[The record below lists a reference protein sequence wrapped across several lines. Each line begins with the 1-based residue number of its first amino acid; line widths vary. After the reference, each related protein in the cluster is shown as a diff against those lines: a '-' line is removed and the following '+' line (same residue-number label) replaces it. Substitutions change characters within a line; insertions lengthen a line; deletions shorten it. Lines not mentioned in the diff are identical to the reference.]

1 MSTVFLE
8 TDTSKTCT
16 AGCGGVIKKSFFP
29 QCVEDLDDIARQ
41 LAVEEYVILGGMS
54 NTLVLPNYEGAA
66 VFTGLLKGISVRGTS
81 IRVKSGESFAK
92 LCGAA
97 QYASLGGLENFFGLP
112 GTVGGAVSG
121 NSGCFGSSISEFV
134 ESVTVYKLDTG
145 ETEELSGEEIAFGYR
160 YCNLRKNKDL
170 ILDVTLSLYREDG
183 RRIAEKMAQTRRN
196 RQISQPKGRSLGCF
210 FKQYRGVS
218 AGYYIEQ
225 AGLKG
230 YCDGGVTISP
240 VHANFLIND
249 GGSAEN
255 YLRVGEYAAKKVYE
269 KFGIKLEREVI
280 VIGEENRQRD
290 RDR

>member
-54 NTLVLPNYEGAA
+54 NTLVLPDYEGAA

-112 GTVGGAVSG
+112 GTVGGAVI
-121 NSGCFGSSISEFV
+121 NSTRG
-134 ESVTVYKLDTG
+134 
-145 ETEELSGEEIAFGYR
+145 R
-160 YCNLRKNKDL
+160 RKNC
-170 ILDVTLSLYREDG
+170 RE
-183 RRIAEKMAQTRRN
+183 RK
-196 RQISQPKGRSLGCF
+196 S
-210 FKQYRGVS
+210 
-218 AGYYIEQ
+218 
-225 AGLKG
+225 
-230 YCDGGVTISP
+230 
-240 VHANFLIND
+240 
-249 GGSAEN
+249 
-255 YLRVGEYAAKKVYE
+255 LRVQILQPE
-269 KFGIKLEREVI
+269 KE
-280 VIGEENRQRD
+280 QRPHT
-290 RDR
+290 